1 MYILKNSLISIFRN
15 KGRNILIGLIILTIA
30 CSTTV
35 TLAIR
40 NTANDIVKNYEES
53 NDLIATISFDRSKLM
68 GEFKGGG
75 DAQKE
80 NIEAFNN
87 IESYTIENVKNYG
100 ESDYLKGYYYTYST
114 SLNSDTLSKATDS
127 FEYEVEDKQTSTT
140 TNTKTTTSGGNN
152 SSGRNRPSK
161 PSGEGMGEIHTMTEK
176 HTTTIIT
183 KTKEIFESS
192 RNLTGDFQLDGYS
205 SYDAMTNFVDGTYKV
220 TDGEMISDFSAYQCV
235 ISNELATLNEVAV
248 GNTITLKNPTTEK
261 TYDFTVTGIYT
272 DNNDNDESARMYSGS
287 ANTIIVGSNVIELLV
302 ADDNTLVTNLT
313 PSFILNGEEAIE
325 AFETEI
331 REKGL
336 NEYYKINTN
345 LDELQNATKSIEN
358 VKTFAT
364 TFLLITLIISS
375 LVLFVINMIN
385 IRERKYEIGVFRTI
399 GMSKFKLTIQFIVEL
414 LLVAGIA
421 LIIGAVIG
429 GFLAKPVG
437 NMLLENE
444 IETTQSEQEQIFNNF
459 GRGGSSNKPEMK
471 FNSRQQVETIDS
483 IEAVVDFT
491 VIMQLLGIG
500 ILLTLMSSLASMIS
514 IQRFSPLT
522 ILKERS

>member
-40 NTANDIVKNYEES
+40 NTANNIVKSYEES

-68 GEFKGGG
+68 GEFKGGE

-87 IESYTIENVKNYG
+87 IESYTLENVKNYG

-127 FEYEVEDKQTSTT
+127 FEYEVEDKQTSTS
-140 TNTKTTTSGGNN
+140 TNTTTSTTPG
-152 SSGRNRPSK
+152 SGSNRPNMPGGGS
-161 PSGEGMGEIHTMTEK
+161 MGERHTMTEK

-205 SYDAMTNFVDGTYKV
+205 SYDAMTNFVDGTYRV
-220 TDGEMISDFSAYQCV
+220 TDGEMISDFSGYQCV

-248 GNTITLKNPTTEK
+248 GSTITLKNPTTEK

-272 DNNDNDESARMYSGS
+272 DNNDNNESASMYSKS
-287 ANTIIVGSNVIELLV
+287 ANTIIVGSGVIELLV

-313 PSFILNGEEAIE
+313 PSFILNGEESIE
-325 AFETEI
+325 FFETEI
-331 REKGL
+331 KEKGL
-336 NEYYKINTN
+336 NEYYTINTN
-345 LDELQNATKSIEN
+345 LEELQNATKSIEN

-429 GFLAKPVG
+429 GFLTKPVG

-444 IETTQSEQEQIFNNF
+444 IETTQSEQEQISNNF

-471 FNSRQQVETIDS
+471 FNSREQVETIDS

>member
-1 MYILKNSLISIFRN
+1 MYILKNSLVSIFRN

-40 NTANDIVKNYEES
+40 NTANDIVKNYEEA
-53 NDLIATISFDRSKLM
+53 NDLIATISFDRSQLM
-68 GEFKGGG
+68 EQFKGGE

-87 IESYTIENVKNYG
+87 IESYTLEDVKNYG
-100 ESDYLKGYYYTYST
+100 ESKYLKGYYYTYST

-127 FEYEVEDKQTSTT
+127 FEYEVEDTQTSTS
-140 TNTKTTTSGGNN
+140 TNTTTSTTPG
-152 SSGRNRPSK
+152 SSNRPGMSN
-161 PSGEGMGEIHTMTEK
+161 GESMSERHTMTEK

-183 KTKEIFESS
+183 KSKEIFESS
-192 RNLTGDFQLDGYS
+192 RNLTGDFQIDGYS
-205 SYDAMTNFVDGTYKV
+205 SYDAMTDFVNGTYKV
-220 TDGEMISDFSAYQCV
+220 TNGEMISDFTAYQCV
-235 ISNELATLNEVAV
+235 ISNELATLNEITV
-248 GNTITLKNPTTEK
+248 GSTITLKNPTTEK

-272 DNNDNDESARMYSGS
+272 DNNDNDESARMYSQS
-287 ANTIIVGSNVIELLV
+287 ANTIITGSGVIDLLV
-302 ADDNTLVTNLT
+302 ADDDTLVTNIT
-313 PSFILNGEEAIE
+313 PSFILNGEEVIE
-325 AFETEI
+325 PFETEVK
-331 REKGL
+331 EKGL
-336 NEYYKINTN
+336 NEYYQINTN

-421 LIIGAVIG
+421 LIIGAVVG

-444 IETTQSEQEQIFNNF
+444 IETTQGEQQQISENFGKGGESDRPEMQFNN
-459 GRGGSSNKPEMK
+459 RE
-471 FNSRQQVETIDS
+471 QVETIDS

-491 VIMQLLGIG
+491 VIIQLLGIG